1 MPDSLSGTTGSDPA
15 SEETSANPVRYFDGA
30 ALVATT
36 DLSSTGC
43 GAPFGQSRTWT
54 NQTAAAANLDHLQAS
69 RNGNGWVVG
78 QLPWLAQ
85 DGTTVIVV
93 AGATNAVYF
102 DHSGSSYV
110 PRFFV
115 QDTLVHDEA
124 ASEFL

>member
-54 NQTAAAANLDHLQAS
+54 NQTAAAANLDVLHQAEGDDVPTEAGIRHVLQLRENLLRS
-69 RNGNGWVVG
+69 RHEP
-78 QLPWLAQ
+78 Q
-85 DGTTVIVV
+85 
-93 AGATNAVYF
+93 
-102 DHSGSSYV
+102 SY
-110 PRFFV
+110 PER
-115 QDTLVHDEA
+115 TGP
-124 ASEFL
+124 SR